1 MTKRTPPMI
10 VFINHYQPLSTTINL
25 GINKQGFVIS
35 LPQHSQKILEDAEV
49 GFASEQVL
57 GGLRGRLPGG
67 MGVYHGVAVVFNW
80 AFP

>member
-1 MTKRTPPMI
+1 M
-10 VFINHYQPLSTTINL
+10 
-25 GINKQGFVIS
+25 IS